1 MPENLPRPL
10 IIIAGIIAILVVVF
24 GVRDYVQKKDTQSS
38 AGVSTPTVTSPA
50 VKAEHKKAGSSKSRH
65 ERGSTS
71 DANARA
77 AKHGEEQVRQKAMT
91 NQIFASAD
99 EKEIDDLQDSAGG
112 RTTGK
117 KVKSGL
123 QQVELSSEAECLPLP
138 NLVQHGDVD
147 ANWYEN
153 WAREYKCFY

>member
-10 IIIAGIIAILVVVF
+10 IILAGIIAILVVIF
-24 GVRDYVQKKDTQSS
+24 GVRDYFQKRDNQAS
-38 AGVSTPTVTSPA
+38 ASVSTPTVTSPA
-50 VKAEHKKAGSSKSRH
+50 VNAEHKKAGSSKSRQRR
-65 ERGSTS
+65 EATS

-77 AKHGEEQVRQKAMT
+77 ATHGEEPAKRTAMT
-91 NQIFASAD
+91 SEIFANAD
-99 EKEIDDLQDSAGG
+99 EKEINDLQETAGT

-123 QQVELSSEAECLPLP
+123 QQINLASERQCLPLP

>member
-10 IIIAGIIAILVVVF
+10 IIIAGIIAILVVIF
-24 GVRDYVQKKDTQSS
+24 GVRDYLQKRDNQPS
-38 AGVSTPTVTSPA
+38 ASVSTPTVASPT
-50 VKAEHKKAGSSKSRH
+50 VNPEHKKAGSSKSRQIR
-65 ERGSTS
+65 ESTT

-77 AKHGEEQVRQKAMT
+77 VKHGEEQAKQKAMMSE
-91 NQIFASAD
+91 IFANAD
-99 EKEIDDLQDSAGG
+99 EKEINDLQDTAGT

-123 QQVELSSEAECLPLP
+123 QQINLASEAECLPLP

-147 ANWYEN
+147 AHWYEN